1 MERSEAQNLL
11 EAYKN
16 IVEAGAHTEDGTYAM
31 ECIEKARELVKDVL
45 SSVLNEMHPI
55 TIPYQPSLPREPSKS
70 PYQPP
75 YVTWVGTDTFGQE
88 TTYRVQN
95 PDGLVVG

>member
-1 MERSEAQNLL
+1 MNKTEAQNLL

-31 ECIEKARELVKDVL
+31 ECIEKARELVKDIL
-45 SSVLNEMHPI
+45 SSELDETWWPAAYPFVDKMLGEN
-55 TIPYQPSLPREPSKS
+55 KS

-75 YVTWVGTDTFGQE
+75 YVTWSGTDTLGQE
-88 TTYRVQN
+88 TTHMVPN